1 VSEREALE
9 DEAVD
14 RSIRRMRLIQLGV
27 VAVVVVVV
35 AVAALAT
42 GGGGGGRRESPREAK
57 ALPALITHTVARE
70 IGGIPQSANALGSP
84 TAPVTLQYFGDL
96 QCPICKEFT
105 LGALPAILQRWVKT
119 GRLRVEYRSLETATR
134 EPRTFEI
141 QQIAALAAG
150 KQNKL
155 WNFVE
160 TFYHEQGEEDSGYVT
175 EKYLRGIA
183 EQVGGLDLAR
193 WTSDRRDTA
202 LLKQV
207 ERDASTARNVG
218 FAGTPSFLIG
228 STGGMLHRYQPSS
241 LTEPGPFDREIERLL
256 RA

>member
-1 VSEREALE
+1 MSGRKAHE
-9 DEAVD
+9 DEVVG
-14 RSIRRMRLIQLGV
+14 RSVRRLRLTQLGV
-27 VAVVVVVV
+27 VAIVVLV
-35 AVAALAT
+35 AVVAALA
-42 GGGGGGRRESPREAK
+42 GGGGGHSASSPK
-57 ALPALITHTVARE
+57 AEGPELTTSVTAE

-96 QCPICKEFT
+96 ECPICKEFT
-105 LGALPAILQRWVKT
+105 LGALPAIIQRWVKT
-119 GRLRVEYRSLETATR
+119 GKLRIEYRSLETATR
-134 EPRTFEI
+134 EPRTFEV

-175 EKYLRGIA
+175 EGYLQGIA
-183 EQVGGLDLAR
+183 KQVGGLDLAR
-193 WTSDRRDTA
+193 WMSDRHDTA

-207 ERDASTARNVG
+207 ERDASTARKVG

-228 STGGMLHRYQPSS
+228 RTGGTPSRYEPSS
-241 LTEPGPFDREIERLL
+241 LTEAGPFDREIEKLIRS
-256 RA
+256 